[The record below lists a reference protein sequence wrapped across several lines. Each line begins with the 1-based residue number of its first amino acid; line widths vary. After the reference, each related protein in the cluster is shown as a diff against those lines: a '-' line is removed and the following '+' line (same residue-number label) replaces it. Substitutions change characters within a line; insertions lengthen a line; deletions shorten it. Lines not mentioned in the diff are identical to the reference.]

1 MSKKIRINIYDLAAF
16 LNEHAKMVL
25 HEAYNNPMLVEFIK
39 HYSEKLQEVSFNG
52 YDEVNNE
59 WYEPTMSD
67 SIKAIRLMFNLSNT
81 SNIVF
86 PDIEIFTPGG
96 MDEVLESYKT
106 SPIASRKER
115 RRTKVNALIL
125 MEKFMRAK
133 MEPKFPSIV
142 RFMKKRNRKK
152 YWNEIKDGKWYY
164 KAKEE

>member
-25 HEAYNNPMLVEFIK
+25 HEDYNNPMLVEFIK

-96 MDEVLESYKT
+96 MDKVLESYKT

-115 RRTKVNALIL
+115 RRTKVNALIM

-133 MEPKFPSIV
+133 MEP
-142 RFMKKRNRKK
+142 
-152 YWNEIKDGKWYY
+152 
-164 KAKEE
+164 

>member
-25 HEAYNNPMLVEFIK
+25 HEDYNNPMLVEFIK

-86 PDIEIFTPGG
+86 LDIEIFTPGG

-115 RRTKVNALIL
+115 RRTKVNALIM

-142 RFMKKRNRKK
+142 RFMKK
-152 YWNEIKDGKWYY
+152 
-164 KAKEE
+164 A